1 MRGEGTIERMFVLGI
16 DPGLTRCGFGVVQR
30 AGGTPHFEVLTAGLL
45 ETSVEQPMEQR
56 LATLH
61 GDIAALLDD
70 TKPDVVA
77 IERIFS
83 QANVKSVVSVAQV
96 SGFVLALATMRK
108 IPIAQYSPNEVK
120 LNVAG
125 SGSADKRDV
134 QDMVARL
141 CGLDIAPSPPDVADA
156 IAVAICHLSASP
168 LLSAVHAGEA

>member
-1 MRGEGTIERMFVLGI
+1 MFVLGV
-16 DPGLTRCGFGVVQR
+16 DPGLTRCGFGLVQR
-30 AGGTPHFEVLTAGLL
+30 ASATPYFEVLAAGLL
-45 ETSVEQPMEQR
+45 ETSLEQPMEQR

-83 QANVKSVVSVAQV
+83 QANVKSVVSVAQA
-96 SGFVLALATMRK
+96 SGFVLALATIRN

-125 SGSADKRDV
+125 SGSADKHDV

-141 CGLDIAPSPPDVADA
+141 CGLEIALSPPDVADA

-168 LLSAVHAGEA
+168 LLAAINGGES

>member
-1 MRGEGTIERMFVLGI
+1 MFVLGI
-16 DPGLTRCGFGVVQR
+16 DPGLTRCGFGLVRR
-30 AGGTPHFEVLTAGLL
+30 ATGTHHFEVLTAGLL
-45 ETSVEQPMEQR
+45 ETPVGEPIERR

-61 GDIAALLDD
+61 DDIEALLED
-70 TKPDVVA
+70 TRPDLVA

-83 QANVKSVVSVAQV
+83 QANVRSVVSVAQA
-96 SGFVLALATMRK
+96 SGFVLALATKRN

-141 CGLDIAPSPPDVADA
+141 CGLEVAPSPPDVADA

-168 LLSAVHAGEA
+168 LVAAINGGGA